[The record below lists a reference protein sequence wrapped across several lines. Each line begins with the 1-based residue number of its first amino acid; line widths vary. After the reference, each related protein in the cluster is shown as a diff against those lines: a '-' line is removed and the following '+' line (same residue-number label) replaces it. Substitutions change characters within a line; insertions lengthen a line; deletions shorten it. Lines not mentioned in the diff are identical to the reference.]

1 MNPLVTLPLVLFV
14 VLLELAIGGVIAM
27 ILLERSTDTPL
38 GFLRL
43 AAVVDV
49 AAAAFAALIASAL
62 PPEAEIAARLSYAVA
77 ALLALTF
84 IATLAPWRR
93 VRQTVEGVT
102 ALAGIALL
110 VAASTARPGGAPS
123 QYDVLALAALPLG
136 ALALGGVD
144 AAMLLGHWYLVTPK
158 LSPRP
163 LQTAALMFV
172 AALLLQAVLLVLAY
186 SRGFVAI
193 AWDTNAAATALRIFV
208 GIAAPL
214 PIAFAAWWTARLNTQ
229 SSTGLLYVALGM
241 VLAGEIMARML
252 FYVAGVPI

>member
-1 MNPLVTLPLVLFV
+1 MNPLETLPLVLFV
-14 VLLELAIGGVIAM
+14 VLFELAVGGTLAM
-27 ILLERSTDTPL
+27 VLLERAADTPL

-43 AAVVDV
+43 TASVDLV
-49 AAAAFAALIASAL
+49 AAALGALIIPSL
-62 PPEAEIAARLSYAVA
+62 PAEARTAARLGYVVA
-77 ALLALTF
+77 ALMA
-84 IATLAPWRR
+84 ATLAAAVTPSAPVRR
-93 VRQTVEGVT
+93 VAETVT
-102 ALAGIALL
+102 AAAGVVLL
-110 VAASTARPGGAPS
+110 VAASTARRGDA
-123 QYDVLALAALPLG
+123 YDVLALAALPVG

-172 AALLLQAVLLVLAY
+172 GAVALQTLLLVLAY

-193 AWDTNAAATALRIFV
+193 AWDANAVATALRVFV

-214 PIAFAAWWTARLNTQ
+214 PIALAAWWTARLNTQ
-229 SSTGLLYVALGM
+229 SSTGLLYVALAM

-252 FYVAGVPI
+252 FYVADVPI